1 MTIMLDFQQKRKA
14 RSLMYNK
21 ITLIILSALVLIV
34 LHSTWSVYQKK
45 RVSEEMKNIS
55 SGYVEE
61 LRVRSEELKSKI
73 DRLDTEVGVEEE
85 IRSRF
90 SVVKEREN
98 MVVVVPNEEEP
109 VSTTSS
115 SKGLWAKMRHFF
127 SKKD

>member
-1 MTIMLDFQQKRKA
+1 MLDFQQKRKA

-21 ITLIILSALVLIV
+21 ITLIILSVVVLIA

>member
-1 MTIMLDFQQKRKA
+1 MLDFQQKRKA